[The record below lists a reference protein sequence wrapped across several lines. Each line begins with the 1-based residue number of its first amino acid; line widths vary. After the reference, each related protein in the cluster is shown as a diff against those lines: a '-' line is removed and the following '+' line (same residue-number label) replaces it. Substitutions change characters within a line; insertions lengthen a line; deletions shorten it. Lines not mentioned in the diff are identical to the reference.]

1 MSSIFAL
8 GIDIGGTNFRMGAV
22 GGDGQIHTF
31 TRTSSDIFSHGNAP
45 EILNEEIKRYLK
57 NSGFEGRI
65 RATAIG
71 IPAIV
76 SKNTKKVYSSPN
88 LKGFDGADF
97 SGFE

>member
-22 GGDGQIHTF
+22 GGDGRIYTF
-31 TRTSSDIFSHGNAP
+31 TRTSSSIFSHGNAV
-45 EILNEEIKRYLK
+45 EILKEEIKSYLK

-65 RATAIG
+65 KAAAIG

-76 SKNTKKVYSSPN
+76 SKDKKKDKPPIS
-88 LKGFDGADF
+88 F
-97 SGFE
+97 SEHD